1 MREGREGGRERT
13 ELSLFQKGWGLRPQA
28 EHSICPAIISLP
40 MYLYPSKAARTTF
53 TSYDVP
59 PSTARFS
66 TCKRLPLPPIRR
78 RRCSR
83 SGCCGLARAR
93 RQTPP
98 CAGCSRA
105 PRATFT
111 PSSAH
116 RASRSRHVKS
126 TSSSA
131 CCCTPTLYN
140 HGTRRNEIKSQPY
153 FRLACCGRWR
163 LPPQPPSSRCPIV
176 VVCCEVGWVFS
187 CSHLFL

>member
-1 MREGREGGRERT
+1 MRSARAAQRVALLRSWRATRRLPPLAGVHRFTPLEIHCAEPP
-13 ELSLFQKGWGLRPQA
+13 LFAPSLAVVRRA
-28 EHSICPAIISLP
+28 
-40 MYLYPSKAARTTF
+40 AARL
-53 TSYDVP
+53 P
-59 PSTARFS
+59 PRRRRQPAFR
-66 TCKRLPLPPIRR
+66 PIRR
-78 RRCSR
+78 QRCSR
-83 SGCCGLARAR
+83 SGWCGLARAR